1 MFAAA
6 GCLGTGPRRFD
17 APCREMRASVA
28 REMLRDS
35 REIPVLDL
43 RSQPVPRVNGA
54 VQIPLGE
61 LGGRFHELGR
71 YRASPVVVIA
81 DDGDAA
87 RQACEK
93 LAAEGFRYAIFV
105 PEGAEGLFAG
115 VRGTDLDLDGP
126 GRRP

>member
-1 MFAAA
+1 
-6 GCLGTGPRRFD
+6 
-17 APCREMRASVA
+17 MRASVA

-43 RSQPVPRVNGA
+43 RSQPVPRLKGA
-54 VQIPLGE
+54 ARIPLGE
-61 LGGRFHELGR
+61 LAGRLHELGR
-71 YRASPVVVIA
+71 YRTSPVVVVA

-87 RQACEK
+87 RRACEM

-115 VRGTDLDLDGP
+115 VRGADPDLDGP